1 MCRQYCMFL
10 VGVDCVA
17 MSDNSH
23 NLLSVLNLRNP
34 LHARSPALIT
44 ESGVTWSYSDLGILS
59 AKLAAVLSRLG
70 VVPGDRVSAQVLKSP
85 ESLCLYFACLQ
96 VGAIYHPL
104 NPAYSDRELA
114 YFLEDAGPKLF
125 VCSPDRELQS
135 QRVGRTAKVE
145 RILTLEQNG
154 RGSLLDHVTD
164 ETLETIAVLE
174 GNAPAA
180 LLYSSGTTGRPKGIV
195 LTHDNLR
202 SNALALIDTW
212 QFTAADVLL
221 HTLPIFHV
229 HGLFVACHCA
239 LISGASMLWHTS
251 FSAPAVLSEL
261 PRATVFMG
269 VPTYYTR
276 LLQDPELSVS
286 VCRSMRL
293 FISGSAPLLATT
305 WREFELR
312 TGHQILERYG
322 MTETGMTLSNPLMG
336 ERKPGSVG
344 FPLPGI
350 EVRIEALKD
359 SAVTGQEAGLLM
371 VRGRNVFKAYWGM
384 PEKTR
389 ADFSDDGF
397 FKTGDI
403 ASIDTEGY
411 YSIVG
416 RSKDMIISGGLNIYP
431 KEIEQVL
438 DEHPQVM
445 ESAVIGIPDPDYGEQ
460 VIAVIVPASPVDDE
474 SSLIESLAALCAGE
488 LAGFK
493 RPKRFRL
500 VNELPRNAMGKVQ
513 KTELRK
519 QQLEMLT

>member
-1 MCRQYCMFL
+1 
-10 VGVDCVA
+10 
-17 MSDNSH
+17 MSANNH
-23 NLLSVLNLRNP
+23 NLLSVLNLRDP
-34 LHARSPALIT
+34 QRVFSPALIT
-44 ESGVTWSYSDLGILS
+44 ESGATWSYSDLAMLS

-70 VVPGDRVSAQVLKSP
+70 VAKGDRVSAQVIKSP

-104 NPAYSDRELA
+104 NPAYSDRELD
-114 YFLEDAGPKLF
+114 YFLEDAGPKVF
-125 VCSPDRELQS
+125 VCTPDREAQS
-135 QRVGRTAKVE
+135 QSVGRAAKVE
-145 RILTLEQNG
+145 QILTLGENG
-154 RGSLLDHVTD
+154 RGSLLEKVTD
-164 ETLETIAVLE
+164 EALETTVALE
-174 GNAPAA
+174 GSAPAA

-195 LTHDNLR
+195 LTHDNL
-202 SNALALIDTW
+202 SNNALALVERW
-212 QFTAADVLL
+212 QFSDADVLL

-251 FSAPAVLSEL
+251 FSPPAVLSQL

-276 LLQDPELSVS
+276 LLQDPDLSPS
-286 VCRSMRL
+286 VCRSIRL
-293 FISGSAPLLATT
+293 FISGSAPLLAST
-305 WREFELR
+305 WSEFAVR

-344 FPLPGI
+344 FPLPGV
-350 EVRIEALKD
+350 EVRIEALEGSTVK
-359 SAVTGQEAGLLM
+359 GQETGLLM
-371 VRGRNVFKAYWGM
+371 VRGRNVFKEYWGM

-403 ASIDTEGY
+403 ASIDAEGY

-445 ESAVIGIPDPDYGEQ
+445 ESAVIGIPDSDYGER
-460 VIAVIVPASPVDDE
+460 VIALIVPAAPVDDE
-474 SSLIESLAALCAGE
+474 SSLIGSLVALCTEE

-493 RPKRFRL
+493 RPKLFRL
-500 VNELPRNAMGKVQ
+500 VDELPRNAMGKVQ

-519 QQLEMLT
+519 QQLERLA